1 MIKKI
6 LSLMLAISMLASLA
20 MATAS
25 AEVGND
31 ADGEYYTY
39 YVIAPEN
46 WFSTNDSIGMYYWV
60 PEKNGEWP
68 GEEVKPENCV
78 YEFEDGRKIFKV
90 QIWQEDADTQD
101 ECLTTPIVLFNSY
114 VDVALDPEN
123 GHQTDNINLEGY
135 EASEIATLKYGNDTT
150 EFPRYKEGFETLNFN
165 NMIYVPNLELE
176 VENEFSGASAIGGG
190 VWYYYWG
197 DGEYGTTKTKPAPTP
212 DSSQLKVDPY
222 DLGDVS
228 GDGSIAMT
236 DVVDMQRAIANLKSL
251 SDDAKK
257 AADVNADEK
266 VTMEDVVLVQ
276 KYIALL
282 ISKF

>member
-6 LSLMLAISMLASLA
+6 LSLLLAISMLASLA

-25 AEVGND
+25 AEEGNT
-31 ADGEYYTY
+31 ADGEYFTY
-39 YVIAPEN
+39 YFMAPVN
-46 WFSTNDSIGMYYWV
+46 WFSTNDSIGVYYWV
-60 PEKNGEWP
+60 PKTNAEWP

-78 YEFEDGRKIFKV
+78 YKFDDGRRIFKV
-90 QIWQEDADTQD
+90 EIWQENVDTADGFA
-101 ECLTTPIVLFNSY
+101 TTPTVLFNSY
-114 VDVALDPEN
+114 VDVALDPIN
-123 GHQTDNINLEGY
+123 GHQTDNINMEGY
-135 EASEIATLKYGNDTT
+135 EASEIATLKYGSDTK
-150 EFPRYKEGFETLNFN
+150 EFPRYKEGFSTPNFKD
-165 NMIYVPNLELE
+165 MIYIPNLELE
-176 VENEFSGASAIGGG
+176 VENEFSGATAIGGG

-197 DGEYGTTKTKPAPTP
+197 DGEYGITKTKQA

-236 DVVDMQRAIANLKSL
+236 DVVDMQRAIANLKTL